1 MLVVYHSNNYDSS
14 LTFVPHA
21 SDLLRRGIISCFAVI
36 VSNTCITILRVS
48 NAVFCR
54 ELANRLVWDAQ
65 GSKLACFNLAS

>member
-1 MLVVYHSNNYDSS
+1 MLVVLRNNYDSS

-21 SDLLRRGIISCFAVI
+21 SDSLRRGIITCFAVI

-65 GSKLACFNLAS
+65 DSRLACCNLAS